1 MKFRWLLLL
10 SSFLS
15 VIFSSLPAEARL
27 YWSFDRSQNRLEFT
41 TDRGV
46 QPKAELIFNPTR
58 LVIDLPGIDLGR
70 PTANQRV
77 GGSIRELRIG
87 QFNSQTTRIVIELA
101 PGYTLNPQQ
110 VKFRGLSTNQW
121 TVQLPTPQ
129 RIGASSAPSPSSRL
143 SNSQEDNYPSSQSR
157 QLRES
162 NPVSTSRLYLDSFL
176 VTRDGFY
183 IRTRGGK
190 PENIEVERS
199 RNRRRIDIEVVG
211 ATLSRGLAERD
222 LRLNRYGV
230 SQIQFSQDREA
241 SLPVVRIRMDVDRES
256 PDWLASFSDAGGIVL
271 WPRGADASTLDKQS
285 GVLAQPNNETRIGE
299 LSPTSY
305 QLFGLMGQDVKS
317 LVLGTDSRTILLL
330 EEKTGK
336 FL

>member
-10 SSFLS
+10 STFLS
-15 VIFSSLPAEARL
+15 VIFYSLPAEARL

-77 GGSIRELRIG
+77 GGLIRELRIG
-87 QFNSQTTRIVIELA
+87 QFNSRTTRIVIELA

-129 RIGASSAPSPSSRL
+129 RIGASSSPSPSGRL
-143 SNSQEDNYPSSQSR
+143 PNSQEDNSLSSQSR
-157 QLRES
+157 QPRQRNS
-162 NPVSTSRLYLDSFL
+162 VATSILQLDSFQ

-183 IRTRGGK
+183 IRTKGGE
-190 PENIEVERS
+190 PETIEVERS
-199 RNRRRIDIEVVG
+199 RNRRRIDIEISG
-211 ATLSRGLAERD
+211 ATLSRDLAERD
-222 LRLNRYGV
+222 SRLNRYGV
-230 SQIQFSQDREA
+230 SQIEFSQSQEA
-241 SLPVVRIRMDVDRES
+241 SLPVVRIRMNVDRES
-256 PDWLASFSDAGGIVL
+256 PDWLVSFSDAGGIVL
-271 WPRGADASTLDKQS
+271 WPRGTDASTLDKQS
-285 GVLAQPNNETRIGE
+285 GVLTQPSNQTRIKE
-299 LSPTSY
+299 VSRESY
-305 QLFGLMGQDVKS
+305 QVSVLMGREVNP
-317 LVLGTDSRTILLL
+317 LLIN
-330 EEKTGK
+330 
-336 FL
+336 